1 MHNFIKYAFPVNLSS
16 AINQPKKN
24 RKYHI
29 INLHEFKCNLRCL
42 NVTDRSGFRLNS
54 CESSY
59 LGVEEEKEK
68 KNEMERARLVST
80 SFPGFSSWN
89 LYPSQFLKRC
99 LSNEVGQHRKLSL
112 IVGPN

>member
-42 NVTDRSGFRLNS
+42 NVTDRTGFRLNS

-59 LGVEEEKEK
+59 LGVEEGKEK

-80 SFPGFSSWN
+80 SFPGFSSGK
-89 LYPSQFLKRC
+89 FLPLLVSK
-99 LSNEVGQHRKLSL
+99 EM
-112 IVGPN
+112 P